1 MKQKNIFIAASI
13 LLIVAFF
20 VGAFFYQKQQTEQAA
35 KMAAQNLAV
44 LVRPDAPS
52 FGSPDAP
59 VHIVEFFDPACG
71 TCRDFYPMVK
81 ALMAEHPGKIR
92 LSMRYAPFHPGSEPV
107 VKALEAARKQGQ
119 FRQTLEALFASQ
131 NDWVRNHTAYVD
143 SIWRAL
149 DPLGLDMA
157 RLQNDMNSPEIAAT
171 IARDVADAKTMNVT
185 ATPEYF
191 VNGKPLPSFGFDQ
204 LKSLVGDALVST
216 NAK

>member
-1 MKQKNIFIAASI
+1 MKQKNLFVAAAV

-20 VGAFFYQKQQTEQAA
+20 VGAFYYQKQQAEQAA
-35 KMAAQNLAV
+35 QMAAQNQVA
-44 LVRPDAPS
+44 LVRADAPS
-52 FGSPDAP
+52 FGNADAP
-59 VHIVEFFDPACG
+59 VQIVEFFDPACN

-92 LSMRYAPFHPGSEPV
+92 LSLRYAPFHPGSEPV

-131 NDWVRNHTAYVD
+131 NDWVQNHTANVD
-143 SIWRAL
+143 SIWRHL
-149 DPLGLDMA
+149 DPLGLDLG
-157 RLQNDMNSPEIAAT
+157 RLQNDMNSPAIANM
-171 IARDVADAKTMNVT
+171 IARDLMDAKTLNVT
-185 ATPEYF
+185 MTPEYF

>member
-1 MKQKNIFIAASI
+1 MKQKNIFITAAGI
-13 LLIVAFF
+13 LIVAFL
-20 VGAFFYQKQQTEQAA
+20 VGAFYYQKQQTEQAA
-35 KMAAQNLAV
+35 LRAAQNQAA
-44 LVRPDAPS
+44 LVRADAPS

-59 VHIVEFFDPACG
+59 VHIVEFFDPACD

-131 NDWVRNHTAYVD
+131 NDWVQNHTANVD

-157 RLQNDMNSPEIAAT
+157 RLQNDMNSPEIASM
-171 IARDVADAKTMNVT
+171 IARDLADAKTMNVT
-185 ATPEYF
+185 MTPEYF

-204 LKSLVGDALVST
+204 LKSLVGEALLAS
-216 NAK
+216 NAQ

>member
-1 MKQKNIFIAASI
+1 MKQKNIFLAAAGV
-13 LLIVAFF
+13 LIVAFM
-20 VGAFFYQKQQTEQAA
+20 VGAFFYQKQQSEKAA
-35 KMAAQNLAV
+35 QLAAQNLA
-44 LVRPDAPS
+44 LLARADAPS
-52 FGSPDAP
+52 FGKADAP

-92 LSMRYAPFHPGSEPV
+92 LSLRYAPFHPGSEPV
-107 VKALEAARKQGQ
+107 VRALEAARKQGQ

-157 RLQNDMNSPEIAAT
+157 RLQNEMNSAEISAT
-171 IARDVADAKTMNVT
+171 IARDVADAKAMNVT

-204 LKSLVGDALVST
+204 LKNLVGEALLASNT
-216 NAK
+216 K

>member
-1 MKQKNIFIAASI
+1 MKQKNLFVAAAV
-13 LLIVAFF
+13 LLIVVFF
-20 VGAFFYQKQQTEQAA
+20 VGAFYYQKQQAEQAA
-35 KMAAQNLAV
+35 QMAAQNQVA
-44 LVRPDAPS
+44 LVRADAPS
-52 FGSPDAP
+52 FGNADAP
-59 VHIVEFFDPACG
+59 VQIVEFFDPACN

-92 LSMRYAPFHPGSEPV
+92 LSLRYAPFHPGSEPV

-131 NDWVRNHTAYVD
+131 NDWVQNHTANVD
-143 SIWRAL
+143 SIWRHL
-149 DPLGLDMA
+149 DPLGLDLG
-157 RLQNDMNSPEIAAT
+157 RLQNDMNSPAIANM
-171 IARDVADAKTMNVT
+171 IARDLMDAKTLNVT
-185 ATPEYF
+185 MTPEYF

>member
-1 MKQKNIFIAASI
+1 MKQKNLFIAAIGI
-13 LLIVAFF
+13 LVIAFF
-20 VGAFFYQKQQTEQAA
+20 VGAFFYQKQQSEQAA
-35 KMAAQNLAV
+35 QRAAQNLAV
-44 LVRPDAPS
+44 LVRAGAPS
-52 FGSPDAP
+52 FGNPDAA
-59 VHIVEFFDPACG
+59 VHIVEFFDPACD
-71 TCRDFYPMVK
+71 TCREFYPMVK

-92 LSMRYAPFHPGSEPV
+92 LTMRYAPFHPGSEPV
-107 VKALEAARKQGQ
+107 VRALEAARKQGQ

-157 RLQNDMNSPEIAAT
+157 RLQNDMNSPEISAT

-204 LKSLVGDALVST
+204 LRSLVGEALLAS
-216 NAK
+216 NSK

>member
-1 MKQKNIFIAASI
+1 MKQKTIFISAAV
-13 LLIVAFF
+13 LLIVAFL
-20 VGAFFYQKQQTEQAA
+20 VGAFFYQKQQTEKAA
-35 KMAAQNLAV
+35 QMAAQNLAV
-44 LVRPDAPS
+44 LVRADAPS
-52 FGSPDAP
+52 FGNPDAP

-81 ALMAEHPGKIR
+81 VLMAEHPGKIR

-107 VKALEAARKQGQ
+107 VRALEAARKQGQ

-157 RLQNDMNSPEIAAT
+157 RLQSDMNLPEISAT

-204 LKSLVGDALVST
+204 LKNLVGEALLAS